1 MRYLIGYHTG
11 SLWFRGKFNSS
22 SDITGIKVNATMGYG
37 SAWIAWLN
45 GRYLGGETDI
55 VKEFS
60 IKDSDLEK
68 SGDNVLSLLMWT
80 TGHEEDWNVNDQY
93 KTPRGFTEVSLTG
106 SKKTPISWKVQGT
119 P

>member
-1 MRYLIGYHTG
+1 
-11 SLWFRGKFNSS
+11 
-22 SDITGIKVNATMGYG
+22 MGYG
-37 SAWIAWLN
+37 SAWVAWLN
-45 GRYLGGETDI
+45 GKYLGGETDN

-60 IKDSDLEK
+60 IKESDLEK

-106 SKKTPISWKVQGT
+106 SKNTSISWKVQGT
-119 P
+119 NRVSKPIFCLECCN